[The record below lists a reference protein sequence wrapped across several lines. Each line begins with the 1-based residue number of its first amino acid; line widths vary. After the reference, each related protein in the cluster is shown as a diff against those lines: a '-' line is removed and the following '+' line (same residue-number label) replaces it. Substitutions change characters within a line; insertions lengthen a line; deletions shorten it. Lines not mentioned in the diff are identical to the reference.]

1 MGRFII
7 YSKDGQTQ
15 RCVANKLEYNG
26 EFMGA
31 CSVNITVTSPTPIDF
46 TVGDYLIYR
55 GERFEI
61 NYDPT
66 ELKQASKNT
75 YGEAFKYENVVFNS
89 LADELTRCE
98 FLDYVKEDNLIH
110 YSSLPTFSFYAE
122 SINALAERIQVNL
135 DRIYKGEQKWTVT
148 VHPEYV
154 NEANKSISISSIN
167 VWDALALVNSEFKAN
182 FIIRGR
188 TITIGTAGIAVGN
201 MFGYGKGK
209 GLYSIQK
216 TADSS
221 QKIITRLRA
230 YGGTKNLP
238 YNYYTT
244 YGSPIVE
251 APIED
256 VSYGYDPNTHLIGG
270 AVVTLPFYMKFLS
283 DTALYD
289 VTINGSPYKMRRG
302 SFLGKCYVL
311 LNSEADKDN
320 VRIGAKMR
328 IEKGIETDNVPR
340 KYKRPSGAL
349 VPNNMAVKNLML
361 PDFPEKTL
369 DPYLDSKNIDIIGV
383 REGSVFFDGSDTSL
397 PEIYPSMEGMTAQQ
411 LKDAGII
418 VNATGAL
425 DEIAS
430 DSVNKDNTPIADDGY
445 FEEGETIP
453 PFKIYLKD
461 IGFDINDYLT
471 GGTATIS
478 MKSGMCGGREFEILG
493 DADKPVKQGDMWVL
507 TCNRVYDEGLNL
519 YFPYKDFT
527 IKAGDKFVL
536 LGIDMPDVY
545 IKAASQRLL
554 TASKEYLAKND
565 YVRYTYE
572 PKVDE
577 IFMAR
582 HPELHDSIKEG
593 DLMLF
598 EDEDLNINGSIIIDS
613 LTIKEGDALIPTYD
627 ITLRNDKAVGTLE
640 KIQNQIDSIV
650 GGQGGGG
657 LTTQQVESI
666 IKAFG
671 EKLFLNKTKPDQTSY
686 LIKFLGGLFSDY
698 IQSMNFSSGALGEG
712 FVIKV
717 DSKTGK
723 SYIEVDELFVR
734 IKAMFS
740 ELEIE
745 KLSYA
750 GGNYMFTAAGMK
762 CGKVEEHEDF
772 WRCYLLVDD
781 GETAIENPFKEGD
794 QVRFQ
799 DLNIKPGVY
808 ENVSNRYYWRLCVGV
823 GEDYIDLS
831 KTDCD
836 ANSDIPQ
843 EGDSLVQLGNRTD
856 KKRQNAITLSVY
868 GDDAPSIHQY
878 AGIDS
883 YSLAGKEV
891 TVISPQGNKFM
902 GDFIL
907 KTGINIM
914 TQFKILEDLIY
925 SEISKVLDE
934 VQAKDNYL
942 YNASFAS
949 NTNGWETKN
958 DVRFLLVNGKFLL
971 VNGEFL
977 LVNGEFYSRKD
988 AMAAIIRDG
997 DRNVLRILSSG
1008 IKQSNADLANKPTY
1022 EEGEEPKKFFI
1033 SFRYRVATAGTLT
1046 IGFPGQN
1053 LHFTERLE
1061 PGEEYAMKEY
1071 SGAWDGTGDFELK
1084 FTGDIYVHS
1093 LALAEN
1099 AFEDLYT
1106 KLSSEIKQ
1114 TAESIRLEVK
1124 ELSESNNQRFSQIE
1138 QTAESIRLEVKEL
1151 SESNNQR
1158 FSQIEQTAENLKLSV
1173 TKIEENVTQLGL
1185 DINGVTDELKLYVKK
1200 DGLGSEI
1207 NVALDNI
1214 SVVSKN
1220 IYFTGDISA
1229 NGNVSIQADGTIK
1242 AIGGYFEGEINA
1254 NSGVF
1259 KNVRTPNNSLVIDEN
1274 GNVSI
1279 VGKMSTAS
1287 SGTKIE
1293 IDPNTNSIRMY
1304 NQNGKEV
1311 GSINFMVEEWGGS
1324 NNYYPKIRLHTYHG
1338 DEEISDVSLSGGN
1351 MSISVNMGG
1360 HNYFCNLE
1368 PRAGLFFYKDNIRTK
1383 SYPAN

>member
-31 CSVNITVTSPTPIDF
+31 CSVNITVTSPTPINF

-154 NEANKSISISSIN
+154 NETNKSISISSIN

-256 VSYGYDPNTHLIGG
+256 VSYGYDPNTHLIDG
-270 AVVTLPFYMKFLS
+270 AVVTLPFYMILS

-289 VTINGSPYKMRRG
+289 VTINGHSYKMRRG

-461 IGFDINDYLT
+461 IGFDINDYFT
-471 GGTATIS
+471 DETPTIS
-478 MKSGMCGGREFEILG
+478 MKSGMCGGREFEILR

-507 TCNRVYDEGLNL
+507 TCNRIYDEGLNL

-740 ELEIE
+740 ELEIK

-794 QVRFQ
+794 QIRFQ
-799 DLNIKPGVY
+799 DFNIKPGVY

-942 YNASFAS
+942 YNATFAS

-958 DVRFLLVNGKFLL
+958 DVRFFTVNGKFLL
-971 VNGEFL
+971 VNDK
-977 LVNGEFYSRKD
+977 FYSRKD
-988 AMAAIIRDG
+988 AMVAIIRDG

-1022 EEGEEPKKFFI
+1022 EEGEEPKNFFI
-1033 SFRYRVATAGTLT
+1033 SFRYKVATAGTLT

-1053 LHFTERLE
+1053 LHFTERIE

-1071 SGAWDGTGDFELK
+1071 SGTWDGTGDFELK
-1084 FTGDIYVHS
+1084 FTGDIYIHS

-1124 ELSESNNQRFSQIE
+1124 ELSESNNQ
-1138 QTAESIRLEVKEL
+1138 K
-1151 SESNNQR
+1151 

-1173 TKIEENVTQLGL
+1173 TKIEEDVTQLGL

-1259 KNVRTPNNSLVIDEN
+1259 KNIRTPNNSLVIDEN

-1279 VGKMSTAS
+1279 VGKISTAS

-1293 IDPNTNSIRMY
+1293 INPNSNSLKFY
-1304 NQNGKEV
+1304 NSKGYDVGGISFLDSGVGGTSVTYPRLKLDNVASNGNLTAYTTLFA
-1311 GSINFMVEEWGGS
+1311 GSLSMISNFSGS
-1324 NNYYPKIRLHTYHG
+1324 RYQ
-1338 DEEISDVSLSGGN
+1338 VSLGISGL
-1351 MSISVNMGG
+1351 S
-1360 HNYFCNLE
+1360 
-1368 PRAGLFFYKDNIRTK
+1368 FYKDGRLTK
-1383 SYPAN
+1383 SYPSS

>member
-283 DTALYD
+283 GTALYD

-471 GGTATIS
+471 GETATIS

-799 DLNIKPGVY
+799 DFNIKPGVY

-958 DVRFLLVNGKFLL
+958 DVRFFTVNGKFLL
-971 VNGEFL
+971 VNDK
-977 LVNGEFYSRKD
+977 FYSRKD

-1033 SFRYRVATAGTLT
+1033 SFRYKVATAGTLT

-1053 LHFTERLE
+1053 LHFTERIE

-1071 SGAWDGTGDFELK
+1071 SGTWDGTGDFELK
-1084 FTGDIYVHS
+1084 FTGDIYIHS

-1099 AFEDLYT
+1099 AFENLYT

-1124 ELSESNNQRFSQIE
+1124 ELSESNNQKFSQIE

-1151 SESNNQR
+1151 SESNNQK

-1173 TKIEENVTQLGL
+1173 TKIEEDVTQLGL

-1220 IYFTGDISA
+1220 IYFTGNISA

-1279 VGKMSTAS
+1279 VGKISTAS
-1287 SGTKIE
+1287 SGAKIE
-1293 IDPNTNSIRMY
+1293 INPNSNSLKFY
-1304 NQNGKEV
+1304 NSKGYDVGGISFLSSGGGGTSVTYPRLKLDNITSNGNLTASTTLFA
-1311 GSINFMVEEWGGS
+1311 GSLSMISNLSGS
-1324 NNYYPKIRLHTYHG
+1324 SYQ
-1338 DEEISDVSLSGGN
+1338 VSLGISGL
-1351 MSISVNMGG
+1351 S
-1360 HNYFCNLE
+1360 
-1368 PRAGLFFYKDNIRTK
+1368 FYKNGRLTK
-1383 SYPAN
+1383 SYPSS

>member
-1 MGRFII
+1 MKKRL
-7 YSKDGQTQ
+7 SKILWFG
-15 RCVANKLEYNG
+15 
-26 EFMGA
+26 
-31 CSVNITVTSPTPIDF
+31 
-46 TVGDYLIYR
+46 
-55 GERFEI
+55 
-61 NYDPT
+61 
-66 ELKQASKNT
+66 
-75 YGEAFKYENVVFNS
+75 
-89 LADELTRCE
+89 
-98 FLDYVKEDNLIH
+98 
-110 YSSLPTFSFYAE
+110 
-122 SINALAERIQVNL
+122 
-135 DRIYKGEQKWTVT
+135 
-148 VHPEYV
+148 
-154 NEANKSISISSIN
+154 
-167 VWDALALVNSEFKAN
+167 DALNENNQAAPPAL
-182 FIIRGR
+182 
-188 TITIGTAGIAVGN
+188 
-201 MFGYGKGK
+201 
-209 GLYSIQK
+209 
-216 TADSS
+216 
-221 QKIITRLRA
+221 
-230 YGGTKNLP
+230 
-238 YNYYTT
+238 
-244 YGSPIVE
+244 SPSDE
-251 APIED
+251 E
-256 VSYGYDPNTHLIGG
+256 HL
-270 AVVTLPFYMKFLS
+270 
-283 DTALYD
+283 
-289 VTINGSPYKMRRG
+289 
-302 SFLGKCYVL
+302 
-311 LNSEADKDN
+311 
-320 VRIGAKMR
+320 
-328 IEKGIETDNVPR
+328 
-340 KYKRPSGAL
+340 
-349 VPNNMAVKNLML
+349 
-361 PDFPEKTL
+361 
-369 DPYLDSKNIDIIGV
+369 
-383 REGSVFFDGSDTSL
+383 
-397 PEIYPSMEGMTAQQ
+397 Q
-411 LKDAGII
+411 
-418 VNATGAL
+418 
-425 DEIAS
+425 
-430 DSVNKDNTPIADDGY
+430 
-445 FEEGETIP
+445 
-453 PFKIYLKD
+453 
-461 IGFDINDYLT
+461 
-471 GGTATIS
+471 
-478 MKSGMCGGREFEILG
+478 
-493 DADKPVKQGDMWVL
+493 
-507 TCNRVYDEGLNL
+507 GLNL
-519 YFPYKDFT
+519 GEIYICVADADPALFIRTSADRIVYFKALDIEALSKFFIRKDRPDE
-527 IKAGDKFVL
+527 AGF
-536 LGIDMPDVY
+536 
-545 IKAASQRLL
+545 
-554 TASKEYLAKND
+554 
-565 YVRYTYE
+565 
-572 PKVDE
+572 
-577 IFMAR
+577 
-582 HPELHDSIKEG
+582 
-593 DLMLF
+593 
-598 EDEDLNINGSIIIDS
+598 
-613 LTIKEGDALIPTYD
+613 
-627 ITLRNDKAVGTLE
+627 
-640 KIQNQIDSIV
+640 
-650 GGQGGGG
+650 
-657 LTTQQVESI
+657 
-666 IKAFG
+666 
-671 EKLFLNKTKPDQTSY
+671 

-740 ELEIE
+740 ELEIK

-794 QVRFQ
+794 QIRFQ
-799 DLNIKPGVY
+799 DFNIKPGVY

-942 YNASFAS
+942 YNAAFAS

-958 DVRFLLVNGKFLL
+958 DVRFFTVNGKFLL
-971 VNGEFL
+971 VNDK
-977 LVNGEFYSRKD
+977 FYSRKD

-1022 EEGEEPKKFFI
+1022 EEGEEPKNFFI
-1033 SFRYRVATAGTLT
+1033 SFRYKVATAGTLT

-1053 LHFTERLE
+1053 LHFTERIE

-1071 SGAWDGTGDFELK
+1071 SGTWDGTGDFELK
-1084 FTGDIYVHS
+1084 FTGDIYIHS

-1114 TAESIRLEVK
+1114 TAESIRL
-1124 ELSESNNQRFSQIE
+1124 
-1138 QTAESIRLEVKEL
+1138 
-1151 SESNNQR
+1151 
-1158 FSQIEQTAENLKLSV
+1158 SV
-1173 TKIEENVTQLGL
+1173 TKIEEDVTQLGL

-1220 IYFTGDISA
+1220 IYFTGNISA

-1279 VGKMSTAS
+1279 VGKISTAS
-1287 SGTKIE
+1287 SGAKIE
-1293 IDPNTNSIRMY
+1293 INPNSNSLKFY
-1304 NQNGKEV
+1304 NSKGYDV
-1311 GSINFMVEEWGGS
+1311 GGISFLDSGGGGTSVTYPRLKLDNIASDGNLTAYTTLFAGSLSMIS
-1324 NNYYPKIRLHTYHG
+1324 NLSGSRYQ
-1338 DEEISDVSLSGGN
+1338 VSLGISGL
-1351 MSISVNMGG
+1351 S
-1360 HNYFCNLE
+1360 
-1368 PRAGLFFYKDNIRTK
+1368 FYKDGRLTK
-1383 SYPAN
+1383 SYPSS

>member
-182 FIIRGR
+182 FIIKER

-256 VSYGYDPNTHLIGG
+256 VSYGYDPNTHLIDG

-289 VTINGSPYKMRRG
+289 VTINGHSYKMKRG

-320 VRIGAKMR
+320 VHIGAKMR

-471 GGTATIS
+471 GETATIS

-493 DADKPVKQGDMWVL
+493 DADKPVKQGNMWVL

-613 LTIKEGDALIPTYD
+613 LTIKEGNGLIPTYD

-740 ELEIE
+740 ELEIK

-799 DLNIKPGVY
+799 DFNIKPGVY

-836 ANSDIPQ
+836 ANSDTPQ

-878 AGIDS
+878 AGINS

-925 SEISKVLDE
+925 SEISKVLDK

-958 DVRFLLVNGKFLL
+958 DVRFFTVNGKFLL
-971 VNGEFL
+971 VNGEF
-977 LVNGEFYSRKD
+977 YSRK
-988 AMAAIIRDG
+988 AMVAIIRDG

-1033 SFRYRVATAGTLT
+1033 SFRYKVATAGTLT
-1046 IGFPGQN
+1046 IGFPGQD

-1084 FTGDIYVHS
+1084 FTGDIYIHS

-1099 AFEDLYT
+1099 PFEDLYT

-1114 TAESIRLEVK
+1114 TAESIE
-1124 ELSESNNQRFSQIE
+1124 
-1138 QTAESIRLEVKEL
+1138 
-1151 SESNNQR
+1151 
-1158 FSQIEQTAENLKLSV
+1158 LSV
-1173 TKIEENVTQLGL
+1173 TKIEEDVTQLGL

-1220 IYFTGDISA
+1220 IYFTGNISA

-1274 GNVSI
+1274 GNISI
-1279 VGKMSTAS
+1279 VGKISTAS
-1287 SGTKIE
+1287 SGAKIE
-1293 IDPNTNSIRMY
+1293 INPNSNSLKFY
-1304 NQNGKEV
+1304 NSKGYDV
-1311 GSINFMVEEWGGS
+1311 GGISFIDSGGGGTSVTYPRLKLDNIASDGNLTAYTTLFAGSLSMISNLGGS
-1324 NNYYPKIRLHTYHG
+1324 RYQ
-1338 DEEISDVSLSGGN
+1338 VSLGTSGL
-1351 MSISVNMGG
+1351 S
-1360 HNYFCNLE
+1360 
-1368 PRAGLFFYKDNIRTK
+1368 FYKDGRLTK
-1383 SYPAN
+1383 SYPNS

>member
-1 MGRFII
+1 MGRFIV
-7 YSKDGQTQ
+7 YSKDGKTQ
-15 RCVANKLEYNG
+15 RCVAEKLEYSG

-31 CSVNITVTSPTPIDF
+31 CSVSITVSSPTPIGF
-46 TVGDYLIYR
+46 EVGDYIIYR
-55 GERFEI
+55 NERFEI
-61 NYDPT
+61 NYDPS
-66 ELKQASKNT
+66 ELKQASKNS
-75 YGEAFKYENVVFNS
+75 YGEAFKYESIIFNS

-110 YSSLPTFSFYAE
+110 YSGLPTFSFYAE
-122 SINALAERIQVNL
+122 SVKALAERIQANL
-135 DRIYKGEQKWTVT
+135 DRVYKGEQKWTVT

-154 NEANKSISISSIN
+154 NEANKSISVNNID
-167 VWDALALVNSEFKAN
+167 VWGALELVNKEFGAN

-221 QKIITRLRA
+221 QSIITRLRA
-230 YGGTKNLP
+230 YGSTRNLP

-256 VSYGYDPNTHLIGG
+256 ASYGYGPNHVIGG

-289 VTINGSPYKMRRG
+289 VTINGHSYKMRRG
-302 SFLGKCYVL
+302 SYLGKCYVL
-311 LNSEADKDN
+311 MNSEADKDN
-320 VRIGAKMR
+320 VRVGAKMR
-328 IEKGIETDNVPR
+328 IEEGIETDNVPR

-361 PDFPEKTL
+361 PDFPDKTL
-369 DPYLDSKNIDIIGV
+369 DPYIDSKNINAIGI
-383 REGSVFFDGSDTSL
+383 REGSVFFDGSDSSL

-411 LKDAGII
+411 LIDAGIS
-418 VNATGAL
+418 VNATGNL
-425 DEIAS
+425 DEIAA
-430 DSVNKDNTPIADDGY
+430 DSVNKDNSAITDDGY
-445 FEEGETIP
+445 YEEGDDIP

-471 GGTATIS
+471 EETATIS

-493 DADKPVKQGDMWVL
+493 DSDKPVKQGNMWVL
-507 TCNRVYDEGLNL
+507 TCNRAYDEGLNL
-519 YFPYKDFT
+519 YFPYKDFN

-554 TASKEYLAKND
+554 TAAKEYLSKND

-577 IFMAR
+577 IFMAQ
-582 HPELHDSIKEG
+582 HPDLHDSIKEG
-593 DLMLF
+593 DLLLF
-598 EDEDLNINGSIIIDS
+598 EDDDLNINGSIIIDS
-613 LTIKEGDALIPTYD
+613 LTIKEGESLVPTYE
-627 ITLRNDKAVGTLE
+627 ITLRDDKAVGTLE

-657 LTTQQVESI
+657 LTTQQVQSI
-666 IKAFG
+666 VKAIG
-671 EKLFLNKTKPDQTSY
+671 EQLFLNKTKPDQTSY

-698 IQSMNFSSGALGEG
+698 IQSVNFSSGALGEG
-712 FVIKV
+712 FLIKV

-723 SYIEVDELFVR
+723 SYIEVDELYVR
-734 IKAMFS
+734 MKAMFS
-740 ELEIE
+740 ELEIK

-799 DLNIKPGVY
+799 DFNIKPGVY
-808 ENVSNRYYWRLCVGV
+808 ENVSNRYYWRLCVGI

-836 ANSDIPQ
+836 ANSDAPQ

-856 KKRQNAITLSVY
+856 KTRQNAITLSVY

-891 TVISPQGNKFM
+891 TVISIKGNKFM

-907 KTGINIM
+907 KTGVNIL
-914 TQFKILEDLIY
+914 TQFQILEDLIY
-925 SEISKVLDE
+925 SEISAVRDE

-942 YNASFAS
+942 YNAAFAS
-949 NTNGWETKN
+949 NTNGWETTSN
-958 DVRFLLVNGKFLL
+958 IRFFTVNGIFLLIND
-971 VNGEFL
+971 
-977 LVNGEFYSRKD
+977 EFYSRKD
-988 AMAAIIRDG
+988 AMAAVVRYG
-997 DRNVLRILSSG
+997 DRNALRIIDSG
-1008 IKQSNADLANKPTY
+1008 IKQANADLADKPTY
-1022 EEGEEPKKFFI
+1022 EEGEALRKFFI
-1033 SFRYRVATAGTLT
+1033 SFRYKVTTAGTLT

-1053 LHFTERLE
+1053 LYFTERLE
-1061 PGEEYAMKEY
+1061 PGEEYALKEY
-1071 SGAWDGTGDFELK
+1071 SGTWDGTGDFELK
-1084 FTGDIYVHS
+1084 FTGDIYIHS
-1093 LALAEN
+1093 LALTDN
-1099 AFEDLYT
+1099 AYEDLYT
-1106 KLSSEIKQ
+1106 KLSSE
-1114 TAESIRLEVK
+1114 
-1124 ELSESNNQRFSQIE
+1124 IE

-1151 SESNNQR
+1151 SESNNQK
-1158 FSQIEQTAENLKLSV
+1158 FSQIEQRADSIELSVKEVEKSVTDLGTSTTERFSSINQTVDTISASVTNITSDVAGINKTISEAGWITTADGNKLYAAKELENGETIVSKINQTAESV
-1173 TKIEENVTQLGL
+1173 AIEARHIRLEGIVT
-1185 DINGVTDELKLYVKK
+1185 
-1200 DGLGSEI
+1200 
-1207 NVALDNI
+1207 
-1214 SVVSKN
+1214 
-1220 IYFTGDISA
+1220 A
-1229 NGNVSIQADGTIK
+1229 NNNVSINTDGTLKAVNGEFAGTVTANSLHLKMMLSDGILTDVSFIRYGGHYTAPELKENDVVSIK
-1242 AIGGYFEGEINA
+1242 WAAPPGRSLIEVVLTVENDNVRIQHISDIAEYKDFSFGIAGTSGEII
-1254 NSGVF
+1254 GYE
-1259 KNVRTPNNSLVIDEN
+1259 R
-1274 GNVSI
+1274 G
-1279 VGKMSTAS
+1279 GKTTWMIIPQYS
-1287 SGTKIE
+1287 
-1293 IDPNTNSIRMY
+1293 NT
-1304 NQNGKEV
+1304 
-1311 GSINFMVEEWGGS
+1311 
-1324 NNYYPKIRLHTYHG
+1324 
-1338 DEEISDVSLSGGN
+1338 
-1351 MSISVNMGG
+1351 
-1360 HNYFCNLE
+1360 
-1368 PRAGLFFYKDNIRTK
+1368 
-1383 SYPAN
+1383 

>member
-1 MGRFII
+1 
-7 YSKDGQTQ
+7 
-15 RCVANKLEYNG
+15 
-26 EFMGA
+26 
-31 CSVNITVTSPTPIDF
+31 
-46 TVGDYLIYR
+46 
-55 GERFEI
+55 
-61 NYDPT
+61 
-66 ELKQASKNT
+66 
-75 YGEAFKYENVVFNS
+75 
-89 LADELTRCE
+89 
-98 FLDYVKEDNLIH
+98 
-110 YSSLPTFSFYAE
+110 
-122 SINALAERIQVNL
+122 
-135 DRIYKGEQKWTVT
+135 
-148 VHPEYV
+148 
-154 NEANKSISISSIN
+154 
-167 VWDALALVNSEFKAN
+167 
-182 FIIRGR
+182 
-188 TITIGTAGIAVGN
+188 
-201 MFGYGKGK
+201 
-209 GLYSIQK
+209 
-216 TADSS
+216 
-221 QKIITRLRA
+221 
-230 YGGTKNLP
+230 
-238 YNYYTT
+238 
-244 YGSPIVE
+244 
-251 APIED
+251 
-256 VSYGYDPNTHLIGG
+256 
-270 AVVTLPFYMKFLS
+270 
-283 DTALYD
+283 
-289 VTINGSPYKMRRG
+289 
-302 SFLGKCYVL
+302 
-311 LNSEADKDN
+311 
-320 VRIGAKMR
+320 
-328 IEKGIETDNVPR
+328 
-340 KYKRPSGAL
+340 
-349 VPNNMAVKNLML
+349 
-361 PDFPEKTL
+361 
-369 DPYLDSKNIDIIGV
+369 
-383 REGSVFFDGSDTSL
+383 
-397 PEIYPSMEGMTAQQ
+397 
-411 LKDAGII
+411 
-418 VNATGAL
+418 
-425 DEIAS
+425 
-430 DSVNKDNTPIADDGY
+430 
-445 FEEGETIP
+445 
-453 PFKIYLKD
+453 
-461 IGFDINDYLT
+461 
-471 GGTATIS
+471 
-478 MKSGMCGGREFEILG
+478 
-493 DADKPVKQGDMWVL
+493 
-507 TCNRVYDEGLNL
+507 
-519 YFPYKDFT
+519 
-527 IKAGDKFVL
+527 
-536 LGIDMPDVY
+536 
-545 IKAASQRLL
+545 
-554 TASKEYLAKND
+554 
-565 YVRYTYE
+565 
-572 PKVDE
+572 
-577 IFMAR
+577 MAR

-613 LTIKEGDALIPTYD
+613 LTIKERDALIPTYD

-740 ELEIE
+740 ELEIK

-762 CGKVEEHEDF
+762 CGKVEEHGGF

-781 GETAIENPFKEGD
+781 KETAVENPFKEGD
-794 QVRFQ
+794 QIRFQ
-799 DLNIKPGVY
+799 EFNIKPGVY

-831 KTDCD
+831 KTACD

-958 DVRFLLVNGKFLL
+958 DVRFFTVNGKFLL
-971 VNGEFL
+971 VNDK
-977 LVNGEFYSRKD
+977 FYSRKD
-988 AMAAIIRDG
+988 AMAAVIRDG

-1008 IKQSNADLANKPTY
+1008 IKQPNADLANKPTY

-1033 SFRYRVATAGTLT
+1033 SFRYKVVTAGTLT

-1061 PGEEYAMKEY
+1061 PSEEYAMKEY
-1071 SGAWDGTGDFELK
+1071 SGTWDGTGDFELK
-1084 FTGDIYVHS
+1084 FTGDIYIHS
-1093 LALAEN
+1093 LALTEN

-1124 ELSESNNQRFSQIE
+1124 ELSESNNQ
-1138 QTAESIRLEVKEL
+1138 K
-1151 SESNNQR
+1151 

-1173 TKIEENVTQLGL
+1173 TKIEEDVMQLGL

-1220 IYFTGDISA
+1220 IYFTGNISA

-1293 IDPNTNSIRMY
+1293 INPNSNSLKFY
-1304 NQNGKEV
+1304 NSKGYDV
-1311 GSINFMVEEWGGS
+1311 GGISFLNSGGGGTSVTYPRLKLDNIASDGNLTASTTLFAGSLSMIS
-1324 NNYYPKIRLHTYHG
+1324 NLSGSRYQ
-1338 DEEISDVSLSGGN
+1338 VSLGISGL
-1351 MSISVNMGG
+1351 S
-1360 HNYFCNLE
+1360 
-1368 PRAGLFFYKDNIRTK
+1368 FYKDGRLTK
-1383 SYPAN
+1383 SYPSS

>member
-15 RCVANKLEYNG
+15 RCIAEKLEYNG

-46 TVGDYLIYR
+46 EVGDYLTYR
-55 GERFEI
+55 EERFEI

-66 ELKQASKNT
+66 ELKQAAKNT

-122 SINALAERIQVNL
+122 NINALAERIQVNL
-135 DRIYKGEQKWTVT
+135 DRIYKGEQKWTVA

-154 NEANKSISISSIN
+154 NDANKSISISNIN
-167 VWDALALVNSEFKAN
+167 VWDALALANSEFNAN

-188 TITIGTAGIAVGN
+188 TITIGTAGIAVGS

-230 YGGTKNLP
+230 YGSTRNLP

-244 YGSPIVE
+244 YGSPIIE

-256 VSYGYDPNTHLIGG
+256 VSYGYDPNTHVIDG

-283 DTALYD
+283 DTTLYD
-289 VTINGSPYKMRRG
+289 VTINGHSYKMRRG
-302 SFLGKCYVL
+302 SYLGKCYVL
-311 LNSEADKDN
+311 MNRESDKNN
-320 VRIGAKMR
+320 VRIGAKIR
-328 IEKGIETDNVPR
+328 IENGIETDNVPR

-361 PDFPEKTL
+361 PDFPGKTL
-369 DPYLDSKNIDIIGV
+369 DPYLDSKNIDAIGV
-383 REGSVFFDGSDTSL
+383 REGSVFFDGSDSSL
-397 PEIYPSMEGMTAQQ
+397 PEICPSMEGMTAQQ
-411 LKDAGII
+411 LIDAGIS

-425 DEIAS
+425 DEIAA
-430 DSVNKDNTPIADDGY
+430 DSVNKDNTAITDDGY

-471 GGTATIS
+471 GETATIS

-493 DADKPVKQGDMWVL
+493 DADKPIKQGNMWVL
-507 TCNRVYDEGLNL
+507 TCNRTYDEGLNL
-519 YFPYKDFT
+519 YFPYKDFK

-545 IKAASQRLL
+545 IKAASQKLL
-554 TASKEYLAKND
+554 TVSKEYLAKND

-613 LTIKEGDALIPTYD
+613 LTIKEGDGLIPTYG

-671 EKLFLNKTKPDQTSY
+671 DKLFLNKTKPDQTSY

-740 ELEIE
+740 ELEIK

-762 CGKVEEHEDF
+762 CGTVEEHEDF

-781 GETAIENPFKEGD
+781 GETAIENPFRLDD
-794 QVRFQ
+794 QIRYGEF
-799 DLNIKPGVY
+799 NIKPGVY
-808 ENVSNRYYWRLCVGV
+808 EDVSNRFYWRLCVGI
-823 GEDYIDLS
+823 GENYIDLS
-831 KTDCD
+831 KTDSEAPD
-836 ANSDIPQ
+836 NDFPK

-856 KKRQNAITLSVY
+856 KNRQNAITLSVY

-883 YSLAGKEV
+883 YSMAGKEV

-914 TQFKILEDLIY
+914 TQFQILEDLIY

-934 VQAKDNYL
+934 IQAEDNYL
-942 YNASFAS
+942 YNSAFAS
-949 NTNGWETKN
+949 NTNGWEAKN
-958 DVRFLLVNGKFLL
+958 DIHFFTVNGKFLL
-971 VNGEFL
+971 VNGK
-977 LVNGEFYSRKD
+977 FYSRKD

-1008 IKQSNADLANKPTY
+1008 IKQSNVDLANKPTY
-1022 EEGEEPKKFFI
+1022 EEGEEPRKFFI
-1033 SFRYRVATAGTLT
+1033 SFKYKVITAGTLM

-1053 LHFTERLE
+1053 LHFTEQLE
-1061 PGEEYAMKEY
+1061 PGEEYTIKEY
-1071 SGAWDGTGDFELK
+1071 SGTWDGTGDFELK
-1084 FTGDIYVHS
+1084 FTGDIYIHS
-1093 LALAEN
+1093 LALTHN
-1099 AFEDLYT
+1099 AYEDLYT
-1106 KLSSEIKQ
+1106 KLSSE
-1114 TAESIRLEVK
+1114 
-1124 ELSESNNQRFSQIE
+1124 IE

-1151 SESNNQR
+1151 SESNNQK
-1158 FSQIEQTAENLKLSV
+1158 FSQIEQRADSIALSV
-1173 TKIEENVTQLGL
+1173 EEIGDSVKELGIKIDG
-1185 DINGVTDELKLYVKK
+1185 INDEISLFVKK
-1200 DGLGSEI
+1200 DDIINSI
-1207 NVALDNI
+1207 NVSD
-1214 SVVSKN
+1214 
-1220 IYFTGDISA
+1220 
-1229 NGNVSIQADGTIK
+1229 
-1242 AIGGYFEGEINA
+1242 EGIVINA
-1254 NSGVF
+1254 NKINLEAYTPKDGVIAAINFGDEGIKINAEKIDISGAVTF
-1259 KNVRTPNNSLVIDEN
+1259 DSLNSTLQNTINEKVSSSSLGGLAYEDAVEASQLGSTIITGGYLNSNFIKVSALEAGLDDGMATIRIN
-1274 GNVSI
+1274 SSGFRVYAYSGNVI
-1279 VGKMSTAS
+1279 EMGTETV
-1287 SGTKIE
+1287 SGSYGGYIIIREFVRLTSPYCKLSA
-1293 IDPNTNSIRMY
+1293 DGLVFYNSD
-1304 NQNGKEV
+1304 
-1311 GSINFMVEEWGGS
+1311 GSVDR
-1324 NNYYPKIRLHTYHG
+1324 YY
-1338 DEEISDVSLSGGN
+1338 
-1351 MSISVNMGG
+1351 
-1360 HNYFCNLE
+1360 
-1368 PRAGLFFYKDNIRTK
+1368 
-1383 SYPAN
+1383 